1 MHLFWYLFVF
11 ITDGTL
17 GFLLGFIFASGA
29 ARERSIELD
38 RMHNIAKT
46 SIDQVLGIGTHG

>member
-46 SIDQVLGIGTHG
+46 SIDQGLGIGTHG

>member
-1 MHLFWYLFVF
+1 MHLFWYLFAS

-29 ARERSIELD
+29 VRERSTELD

-46 SIDQVLGIGTHG
+46 SIDQGLGIGTDG

>member
-17 GFLLGFIFASGA
+17 GLLLGFIFASGA

-46 SIDQVLGIGTHG
+46 SIDQGLGVGTDG